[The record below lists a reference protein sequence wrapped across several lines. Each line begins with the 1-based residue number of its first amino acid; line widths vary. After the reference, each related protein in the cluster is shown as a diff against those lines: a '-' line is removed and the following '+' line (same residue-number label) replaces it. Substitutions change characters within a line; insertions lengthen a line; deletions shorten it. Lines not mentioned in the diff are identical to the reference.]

1 MLITFKSKAAGDVMM
16 FGDVATQMLR
26 LMGKAHE
33 PKGIITVEQIP
44 DAIARL
50 KQAAAEAKAHA
61 ADKEEPRVEKVPGG
75 SERPYVSIALRAV
88 PLIELLERARQAKEP
103 VTWGV

>member
-16 FGDVATQMLR
+16 FGDVAKQL
-26 LMGKAHE
+26 LHVMGKSQDS
-33 PKGIITVEQIP
+33 KGIITVEQIP

-50 KQAAAEAKAHA
+50 KRAAAETKAHTA
-61 ADKEEPRVEKVPGG
+61 GKEESHVEKTAGG
-75 SERPYVSIALRAV
+75 GERPYVSLALRAV
-88 PLIELLERARQAKEP
+88 PLIDLLEHARKAKEP